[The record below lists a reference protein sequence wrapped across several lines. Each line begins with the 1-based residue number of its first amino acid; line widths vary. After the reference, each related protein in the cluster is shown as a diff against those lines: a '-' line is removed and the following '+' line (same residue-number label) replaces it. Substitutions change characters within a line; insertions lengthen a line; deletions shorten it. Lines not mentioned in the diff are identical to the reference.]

1 MINSINDYGGTW
13 KELPAFEIIWK
24 NIDIIFIMKNVD
36 GRYPYEHQ
44 VSEFI
49 KDKEVLGAI
58 NNRMDEEIYEYLTEL
73 YKDWK
78 EEHGN

>member
-24 NIDIIFIMKNVD
+24 KIDIVFIMKNVD
-36 GRYPYEHQ
+36 GKWPYEHQ

-49 KDKEVLGAI
+49 NDKEVLRAI
-58 NNRMDEEIYEYLTEL
+58 DDRMNEEISEYLTEL